1 LLLVR
6 LLGRLHVVKGLQYS
20 LHQIIL
26 GGYQLLEIDG
36 VVVGGVAGQTIALV
50 VPYIHHLT
58 G

>member
-20 LHQIIL
+20 LHQIVL
-26 GGYQLLEIDG
+26 GGDQLIEIDG
-36 VVVGGVAGQTIALV
+36 VIVVGIAGLAITLV
-50 VPYIHHLT
+50 VPCLHHLI